1 MDKEERIRA
10 DQDRCFQE
18 QQFFTLT
25 SVAFSGFF
33 GGLQGRLGIFQTI
46 FSASLV
52 LLVAICAFWL
62 ILDRADY
69 HRYLGSG
76 AEKRE
81 RPNLSGL
88 IHFVWEEG
96 SSSLYYCILTL
107 GAGIAVASLML
118 SKLWC

>member
-1 MDKEERIRA
+1 MDNEERIRA

-18 QQFFTLT
+18 QQFLTLT

-46 FSASLV
+46 FSAALV
-52 LLVAICAFWL
+52 LAVAIYASWL
-62 ILDRADY
+62 ILERADY
-69 HRYLGSG
+69 HRSLGSTAG
-76 AEKRE
+76 RQS
-81 RPNLSGL
+81 LSGR
-88 IHFVWEEG
+88 IHFVLDEG

-107 GAGIAVASLML
+107 GAGIAVAILML